1 VSHEPGRPLVVV
13 GLMSGTSHDGISAA
27 VVRFHDAGDA
37 PPRPEVLAFVQQSY
51 DGAFRARLL
60 DAIGGP
66 AAPVEYARLDFEL
79 GERLAVAA
87 IAAIAE
93 SGVPRDEISAIASH
107 GHTVWHDPPRA
118 TWQFG
123 QPAVIAE
130 RTGRPVIAD
139 FRVRDVAAGGQGAPL
154 VPIADLLL
162 FSGADWRALQNIGGI
177 GNVSVV
183 PPFGQ
188 QGIRAFDTGPG
199 MAVVDAVSRIVRPDL
214 PYDVDGQVAA
224 AGAPIESV
232 VTMALEAPFFHAAP
246 PKSTGR
252 ELFTPAYVTDFIEE
266 CRKSRATCT
275 DADLVATAVELT
287 ARSIALA
294 YEAFIPEPIN
304 EVVLSGG
311 GARHPVLVR
320 RLTELLAPR
329 MVVPFDSL
337 FFDGDAK
344 EAVAFALLGWLH
356 LRGLPGNVPA
366 ATGAK
371 GPRVLGSYTP
381 A

>member
-1 VSHEPGRPLVVV
+1 MTHEPGRPLVLV

-27 VVRFHDAGDA
+27 VVRFHESDGA

-60 DAIGGP
+60 AAIAGP
-66 AAPVEYARLDFEL
+66 TAPVEYARLDFEL
-79 GERLAVAA
+79 GALLGAAA

-123 QPAVIAE
+123 QAAVIAE

-139 FRVRDVAAGGQGAPL
+139 FRVRDVAAEGQGAPL
-154 VPIADLLL
+154 VPIADLML

-188 QGIRAFDTGPG
+188 EGIRAFDTGPG
-199 MAVVDAVSRIVRPDL
+199 MAVIDAVARIVRPDL
-214 PYDVDGQVAA
+214 PYDVDGQLAA
-224 AGAPIESV
+224 KGTPMDDV
-232 VTMALEAPFFHAAP
+232 VTVALQAPFFHAAP

-266 CRKSRATCT
+266 CRVNRANCT

-287 ARSIALA
+287 ARSIAMA
-294 YEAFIPEPIN
+294 YDAFVPEPVAD
-304 EVVLSGG
+304 VVLSGG

-320 RLTELLAPR
+320 RLTALLAPR
-329 MVVPFDSL
+329 RVVQFDSL

-356 LRGLPGNVPA
+356 LRGLAGNVPA
-366 ATGAK
+366 ATGAR